1 MLIGHRYERTPQG
14 DLRIHSY
21 NRVQAGL
28 VLLTAALALVAPGA
42 FVVGGLVE
50 GRSPLASLG
59 PLSWL
64 LAVTALLLLVVLA
77 VGLLGYAE
85 TGETLTLSRR
95 EGVGRRHTRTLFGR
109 REQLQV
115 DFALDGRSELQLRRH
130 GTMHRA
136 TTQAWLVR
144 EDGSETLLT
153 PGNVAVL
160 PGTRRTHQWL
170 QALADYLQLPV
181 PVTVLDAPRA
191 PFLAPAVREA
201 PAAPRR
207 ATPSVARAAEA
218 TASRQRRVAAPL
230 PPTAASPSGEKAGAG
245 IRIFFGLLGTFLA
258 LLELKQLLTLLAAL
272 ANARIRVGGY
282 RVSAHT
288 YYWSEQPV
296 AYAFNVLFGF
306 AMVVLVGMFA
316 VGCLRLALLGRI
328 KSAS

>member
-1 MLIGHRYERTPQG
+1 MLIGHRYERTPDD

-28 VLLTAALALVAPGA
+28 VLLTAALALAAPTA

-64 LAVTALLLLVVLA
+64 LAVTAFLLLVVLA
-77 VGLLGYAE
+77 VGLLVYAE

-115 DFALDGRSELQLRRH
+115 DFALDGLSELQLRRH

-144 EDGSETLLT
+144 DDGTETLLT

-160 PGTRRTHQWL
+160 PGTHRTNQWL
-170 QALADYLQLPV
+170 QALADYLQLPI
-181 PVTVLDAPRA
+181 PGDVLDAPRA
-191 PFLAPAVREA
+191 SLLAPAAAE
-201 PAAPRR
+201 AAPRK
-207 ATPSVARAAEA
+207 ASPPAARAAEA
-218 TASRQRRVAAPL
+218 AATRPRRVAASIQ
-230 PPTAASPSGEKAGAG
+230 PTVASRPAEKAGPG

-296 AYAFNVLFGF
+296 AYAFNVLFGL

-328 KSAS
+328 RSAS